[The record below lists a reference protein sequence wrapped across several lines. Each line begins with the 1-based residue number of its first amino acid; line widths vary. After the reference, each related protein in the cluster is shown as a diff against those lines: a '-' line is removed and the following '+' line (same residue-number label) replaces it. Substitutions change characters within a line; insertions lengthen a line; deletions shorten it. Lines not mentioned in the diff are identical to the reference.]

1 MVKVL
6 QPVTRA
12 EEYEYRA
19 KYLKDEY
26 HMSGDGPRSTEFR
39 INKILRLVSFEKDD
53 VVLDIS
59 VGKGLLFERI
69 HDTVKECYGTDV
81 APAMVERVREKFK
94 NYPDIHFEIAFSKK
108 LPYPDTMFDKIIM
121 TGAFCLQE
129 TKEECMQSLAEIRRV
144 AKDSA
149 TIFISD
155 IAVKDESKVE
165 AEHLSA
171 VERLKRRLQQ
181 DGPVEFFASLKR
193 YAFQKTR
200 QVLGVEPVLR
210 ESTRGIWFSHETF
223 VEMCKQNRLAANGFR
238 TQMVVGPSPTRNDY
252 LLKPISS

>member
-19 KYLKDEY
+19 KYLKDEG

-39 INKILRLVSFEKDD
+39 INKVLRLVPFESND

-69 HDTVKECYGTDV
+69 HDKVKECHGTDV
-81 APAMVERVREKFK
+81 TPSMVERVREKFNSYSNIK
-94 NYPDIHFEIAFSKK
+94 FELAFSKL
-108 LPYPDTMFDKIIM
+108 LPYPNGMFDKVLM

-144 AKDSA
+144 AKPSA
-149 TIFISD
+149 TILISD
-155 IAVKDESKVE
+155 IAVKDESKIQP
-165 AEHLSA
+165 EHVPVLQ
-171 VERLKRRLQQ
+171 RLQRRIAQ
-181 DGPVEFFASLKR
+181 DGPKEFFASLRR
-193 YAFQKTR
+193 YTLQKVR
-200 QVLGVEPVLR
+200 QQLGIEPVLV
-210 ESTRGIWFSHETF
+210 ESTRGIWFPHETF
-223 VEMCKQNRLAANGFR
+223 VEMCRQSGLEAKGFQ
-238 TQMVVGPSPTRNDY
+238 TQMIVGPSPSRNDY
-252 LLKPISS
+252 LLKPL